1 MNELALFA
9 GRGGGLLA
17 SKLLGFDTLCAVEIR
32 TDARYCLQQRQR
44 DGVLDKF
51 PIWDD
56 VSTFDGAP
64 WRGKVDIITGG
75 FPCQDISSAGKG
87 AGITGK
93 RSGLWKEYSRIIG
106 EVRPE
111 LVFAENSP
119 LLRTRGL
126 GVILQDLSEMGY
138 DARWCVLGAWHLG
151 KIHKRDRMWILAYPE
166 RSEWREKQ
174 ESHSRSTGRV
184 GRVIKPIPQD
194 RDWQSALSTFR
205 RVDDG
210 MARDVGRTDGIRN
223 GQVPIVAATAFRIL
237 SAGLIFKGDCDD

>member
-17 SKLLGFDTLCAVEIR
+17 SKLLGFDTVCAAEIR
-32 TDARYCLQQRQR
+32 SDAREVLLQRQR
-44 DGVLDKF
+44 DGVLDRF

-56 VSTFDGAP
+56 VSTFDGNP
-64 WRGKVDIITGG
+64 WRGCIDIITGG

-87 AGITGK
+87 AGLQGK
-93 RSGLWKEYSRIIG
+93 RSGLWREYSRIIG

-111 LVFAENSP
+111 FVFAENSP

-126 GVILQDLSEMGY
+126 DVVLSDLTALGY

-151 KIHKRDRMWILAYPE
+151 KIHKRDRMWILAYPK
-166 RSEWREKQ
+166 RSEWRGEQ
-174 ESHSRSTGRV
+174 EPHSREVGRV
-184 GRVIKPIPQD
+184 GWVIKPIPQD
-194 RDWQSALSTFR
+194 RDWKSALSAFR
-205 RVDDG
+205 GMDDG

-223 GQVPIVAATAFRIL
+223 GQVPVVAATAFRIL
-237 SAGLIFKGDCDD
+237 SVGLMERTQ

>member
-17 SKLLGFDTLCAVEIR
+17 SKLLGFDTRCAIEIR
-32 TDARYCLQQRQR
+32 RDARELLFQRQR
-44 DGVLDKF
+44 DRALDRF

-56 VSTFDGAP
+56 VSTFDGKP
-64 WRGKVDIITGG
+64 WRGKIDIITGG

-87 AGITGK
+87 AGITGD
-93 RSGLWKEYSRIIG
+93 RSGLWIEYSRIIG
-106 EVRPE
+106 EVRPDF
-111 LVFAENSP
+111 VFAENSP

-126 GVILQDLSEMGY
+126 DVVLRDLTSMGY

-151 KIHKRDRMWILAYPE
+151 KIHKRDRMWILAYPK
-166 RSEWREKQ
+166 RSEWRSEQK
-174 ESHSRSTGRV
+174 SHSWPPGRV

-194 RDWQSALSTFR
+194 RDWKSALSAFR
-205 RVDDG
+205 GMDDG

-237 SAGLIFKGDCDD
+237 SAGLR

>member
-17 SKLLGFDTLCAVEIR
+17 SKLLGFNTVCAAEIR
-32 TDARYCLQQRQR
+32 RDARDCLIQRQR
-44 DGVLDKF
+44 DGVLGRF

-56 VSTFDGAP
+56 VSTLDGTP
-64 WRGKVDIITGG
+64 FRGKIDIITGG
-75 FPCQDISSAGKG
+75 FPCQDISAAGKG
-87 AGITGK
+87 AGIEGV
-93 RSGLWKEYSRIIG
+93 RSGLWGEYSRIID

-111 LVFAENSP
+111 FVFAENSP

-126 GVILQDLSEMGY
+126 ATILSDLAEMGY

-151 KIHKRDRMWILAYPE
+151 KIHKRDRMWILAYPK
-166 RSEWREKQ
+166 RSEWRCEP
-174 ESHSRSTGRV
+174 HSGEAGRV
-184 GRVIKPIPQD
+184 GGVIKPIPQD
-194 RDWQSALSTFR
+194 RDWQSALSSFR
-205 RVDDG
+205 GVDDG

-237 SAGLIFKGDCDD
+237 SSGLI